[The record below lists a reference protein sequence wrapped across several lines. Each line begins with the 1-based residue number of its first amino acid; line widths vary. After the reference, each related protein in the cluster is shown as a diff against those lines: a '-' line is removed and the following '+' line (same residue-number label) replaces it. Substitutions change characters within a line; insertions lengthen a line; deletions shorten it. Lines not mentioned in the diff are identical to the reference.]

1 MTVGRSVG
9 SEAASASPRG
19 SRRQFLAGLGALG
32 ASAALPLCGAA
43 AAAAK
48 GRRVDVHYHFF
59 PPDYLEPLAAWNK
72 QQGVAPGLQKP
83 QQEWSVAGAVADMD
97 QGGVA
102 TGILS
107 ISTPGVWFGD
117 QEQARRVARS
127 CNEFGAGMG
136 RDHPGRFGLFAAL
149 PMPDVDGSLKEIE
162 YALDTLKA
170 DGIGFM
176 TSYGDIWPGDA
187 RFGPIFAELDRRK
200 AIAYFHP
207 LAANC
212 CGHLQPGVPAALI
225 EYPVDTTRAVASL
238 LVNGV
243 FARYRNVRFIFAHA
257 GAAVPVLAGRI
268 ANGLKARK
276 DLAEFAP
283 DGVVGEL
290 KRLHYDT
297 ANSAYPPTMAALLK
311 LVPATQVL
319 FGSDYPYLTIAQ
331 NVDGFAKL
339 GLARGERHAIER
351 GNAERLMPRLRKA

>member
-1 MTVGRSVG
+1 
-9 SEAASASPRG
+9 
-19 SRRQFLAGLGALG
+19 
-32 ASAALPLCGAA
+32 
-43 AAAAK
+43 
-48 GRRVDVHYHFF
+48 VHHHFF
-59 PPDYLEPLAAWNK
+59 PPDYLEPLAAWSK
-72 QQGVAPGLQKP
+72 AQGIAPGLRAP
-83 QQEWSVAGAVADMD
+83 QRDWSVAGAVAEMD
-97 QGGVA
+97 RSGVA

-107 ISTPGVWFGD
+107 ISSPGVWFGD
-117 QEQARRVARS
+117 QDQARRMARI
-127 CNEFGAGMG
+127 CNEYGAGMV

-162 YALDTLKA
+162 HALDVLKA

-187 RFGPIFAELDRRK
+187 RFAPIFAELDRRR

-212 CGHLQPGVPAALI
+212 CGRLLPGVPPQTI
-225 EYPVDTTRAVASL
+225 EYPMDTTRAVVSL
-238 LVNGV
+238 LANGT
-243 FARYRNVRFIFAHA
+243 FARSRNIRFVFAHA
-257 GAAVPVLAGRI
+257 GGTIPVLAGRI
-268 ANGLKARK
+268 ANGLNERK
-276 DLAEFAP
+276 NLAEIAP

-319 FGSDYPYLTIAQ
+319 FGTDFPYLTIAQ
-331 NVDGFAKL
+331 NVESFAKL

-351 GNAERLMPRLRKA
+351 GNAEQLIPRLRKA